1 MTRAHFAQAVVK
13 LSMQQHTGQTHMVF
27 DPLIAPLRVQWLRSD
42 RFLFP
47 MTWYGQLCA
56 AVHSL
61 FEQSVDPF
69 WQAASSKYFFYTC
82 TDPTFKKM
90 VRPSH

>member
-1 MTRAHFAQAVVK
+1 
-13 LSMQQHTGQTHMVF
+13 MVS
-27 DPLIAPLRVQWLRSD
+27 DPFIPPLRVQLLRFD
-42 RFLFP
+42 RFFFFFP
-47 MTWYGQLCA
+47 MSWYGKLCA

-90 VRPSH
+90 VRPSQ

>member
-1 MTRAHFAQAVVK
+1 M
-13 LSMQQHTGQTHMVF
+13 S
-27 DPLIAPLRVQWLRSD
+27 
-42 RFLFP
+42 
-47 MTWYGQLCA
+47 WYGKLCA

-69 WQAASSKYFFYTC
+69 WKAASSKYFFYTC

-90 VRPSH
+90 VRPLQ

>member
-1 MTRAHFAQAVVK
+1 
-13 LSMQQHTGQTHMVF
+13 MVS
-27 DPLIAPLRVQWLRSD
+27 DPFISPLRVAWFD
-42 RFLFP
+42 HFFFP
-47 MTWYGQLCA
+47 MLWYGKLCA

-61 FEQSVDPF
+61 FEQSIDPF

-90 VRPSH
+90 VRPSQ